1 MKKKQPEYYSL
12 DKILELG
19 ANINMIVGERSN
31 GKSYAA
37 LKRALE
43 RFWNY
48 GFEFAYI
55 RRYHKNINE
64 NVGVEIFNNLINNGE
79 IAKITK
85 GEYNSIYYRAGQFR
99 LSRINDETGKRETSE
114 TICGYGMALED
125 CEEYK
130 SRSFPLVGTIIFD
143 EFATKKRYIYKEQ
156 EDWESILST
165 IMRKKDKDHLP
176 EIFMLANTVNIYCP
190 YYEFYGLK
198 NAKNSKPGTIE
209 LYQYKS
215 GLTIAYEHTPHSI
228 EADSDKYFNHNE
240 NSRSMIIY
248 GDYEMETYPKLP
260 TTYTQK
266 QVLYTF
272 YVSFDNECLIC
283 DIVMVGNGESFIY
296 IRKSKHNIIVEG
308 FAVYQFRKENEI
320 IFVDKTSPNKFIRR
334 NFLKPYDRISQ
345 KILRYYQTD
354 NIYYED
360 DLCGEIMRNYINTCK
375 DMGKD

>member
-1 MKKKQPEYYSL
+1 MKEKQEFYSL
-12 DKILELG
+12 DKILELN

-43 RFWNY
+43 RYWNY
-48 GFEFAYI
+48 GLEFAYV

-64 NVGVEIFNNLINNGE
+64 NVGVEIFNNLIANGE
-79 IAKITK
+79 ISKITR
-85 GEYNSIYYRAGQFR
+85 GEYNTIYYRAGQFR
-99 LSRINDETGKRETSE
+99 LSKIDEETGKRETAE
-114 TICGYGMALED
+114 NICGYGMALED

-130 SRSFPLVGTIIFD
+130 SRSYPNIGTIIFD
-143 EFATKKRYIYKEQ
+143 EFATRKRYIYKEQ
-156 EDWESILST
+156 DDWESILST

-198 NAKNSKPGTIE
+198 NAKDSKPGTIE

-215 GLTIAYEHTPHSI
+215 GLTIAYEHTPHAI
-228 EADSDKYFNHNE
+228 DADSDKYFNHNE

-260 TTYTQK
+260 AKYTDK

-272 YVSFDNECLIC
+272 YVCFDNECLIC
-283 DIVMVGNGESFIY
+283 DIVMIGGGESFIY
-296 IRKSKHNIIVEG
+296 IRKSKHNINVEG
-308 FAVYQFRKENEI
+308 FEVYALRKENEI
-320 IFVDKTSPNKFIRR
+320 IFVDKNSPNKYIRR
-334 NFLKPYDRISQ
+334 NFLKPYDKISQ